1 MRASKE
7 AITLWKNRCC
17 MGLAKSQGGTSKLCL
32 REGLLEAE
40 TFPRRPEEQVGGDP
54 GQVW

>member
-1 MRASKE
+1 
-7 AITLWKNRCC
+7 